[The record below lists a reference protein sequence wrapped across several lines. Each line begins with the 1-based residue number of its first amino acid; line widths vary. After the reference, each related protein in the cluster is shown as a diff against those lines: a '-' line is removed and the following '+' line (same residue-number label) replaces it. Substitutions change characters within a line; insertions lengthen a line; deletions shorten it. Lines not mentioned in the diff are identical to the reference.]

1 MADDYFTKA
10 EKIKQ
15 KVRNLDWE
23 KKIKLLEKD
32 FEDKKFSKEEFLD
45 KKRQVYSEVLD
56 QMSEINQEKMKLNKD
71 HSAEPIED
79 DYLSDEDL
87 EIFQEQLT
95 PFQYMSLT
103 KDYLGEFDSQDIVF
117 SDDFRKFE
125 NLENFVHWEC
135 VKKIEKLR
143 IHNNYFSCEFMDK
156 NELVI
161 KDIACLNELSKLE
174 ELVFDDEGN
183 LGDRIKVDYFSSK
196 QLSNI
201 KQLEIHGLW
210 DLSFLQNS
218 FSDNHNIYETL
229 EIIKN
234 DLKTLERAVY
244 SGSIE
249 ATTSTNEQ
257 SNIELDSNSED
268 VLTRHLL
275 KLSEVEDQFRQLT
288 NKFEEI
294 NFKLDKLSNRL
305 SKIQADNQIRFQ
317 DIESAITSG
326 AITTQLSSKPKTDS
340 KSEILPGSSQPQDL
354 GSISYKD
361 TETSETSQQIQSVNT
376 TATVLTETFQAEEKI
391 LPQELSP
398 KKQYEFAT
406 SFLKVGDYSTAER
419 AFREFVLSNSEHELA
434 GSAQYWYA
442 ETFRIRQLYTD
453 AASAYLEGYQKY
465 PKGNK
470 APINLLKLGVS
481 MVQIGEKD
489 QGCKMIN
496 GVELQY
502 PKANQ
507 SVIQKAKYE
516 SKKFECIKEDS

>member
-1 MADDYFTKA
+1 MKFIYKF
-10 EKIKQ
+10 II
-15 KVRNLDWE
+15 L
-23 KKIKLLEKD
+23 KLFFL
-32 FEDKKFSKEEFLD
+32 FS
-45 KKRQVYSEVLD
+45 
-56 QMSEINQEKMKLNKD
+56 
-71 HSAEPIED
+71 
-79 DYLSDEDL
+79 
-87 EIFQEQLT
+87 
-95 PFQYMSLT
+95 
-103 KDYLGEFDSQDIVF
+103 
-117 SDDFRKFE
+117 
-125 NLENFVHWEC
+125 
-135 VKKIEKLR
+135 
-143 IHNNYFSCEFMDK
+143 
-156 NELVI
+156 
-161 KDIACLNELSKLE
+161 
-174 ELVFDDEGN
+174 
-183 LGDRIKVDYFSSK
+183 
-196 QLSNI
+196 
-201 KQLEIHGLW
+201 
-210 DLSFLQNS
+210 LSFLS
-218 FSDNHNIYETL
+218 ISYADNHNIYETL

-244 SGSIE
+244 SGSVE
-249 ATTSTNEQ
+249 LKTSTASEN

-317 DIESAITSG
+317 DLETAMNSG
-326 AITTQLSSKPKTDS
+326 EGTTQLTSKPKTDS
-340 KSEILPGSSQPQDL
+340 NEILPGSSQPQDL

-361 TETSETSQQIQSVNT
+361 TETSETSQQIQSIDT
-376 TATVLTETFQAEEKI
+376 TGSVVTETFQAEEKI
-391 LPQELSP
+391 LPQDLTP
-398 KKQYEFAT
+398 KEQYELAT

-496 GVELQY
+496 GVVAQY

>member
-1 MADDYFTKA
+1 MRLTF
-10 EKIKQ
+10 
-15 KVRNLDWE
+15 
-23 KKIKLLEKD
+23 KLIIIIL
-32 FEDKKFSKEEFLD
+32 F
-45 KKRQVYSEVLD
+45 
-56 QMSEINQEKMKLNKD
+56 N
-71 HSAEPIED
+71 
-79 DYLSDEDL
+79 
-87 EIFQEQLT
+87 
-95 PFQYMSLT
+95 
-103 KDYLGEFDSQDIVF
+103 
-117 SDDFRKFE
+117 
-125 NLENFVHWEC
+125 
-135 VKKIEKLR
+135 
-143 IHNNYFSCEFMDK
+143 
-156 NELVI
+156 
-161 KDIACLNELSKLE
+161 
-174 ELVFDDEGN
+174 
-183 LGDRIKVDYFSSK
+183 
-196 QLSNI
+196 
-201 KQLEIHGLW
+201 
-210 DLSFLQNS
+210 LSFLQYA

-249 ATTSTNEQ
+249 ISSSSNEQPTNE
-257 SNIELDSNSED
+257 LDNNSED

-275 KLSEVEDQFRQLT
+275 KLSEVEDQFRELT

-317 DIESAITSG
+317 DIESAISSG
-326 AITTQLSSKPKTDS
+326 EITTQLSSKPKTDT
-340 KSEILPGSSQPQDL
+340 KTEILPGSSQPQDL

-361 TETSETSQQIQSVNT
+361 TETSETTQQIQSVDT
-376 TATVLTETFQAEEKI
+376 TATVVTETFQAEEKI
-391 LPQELSP
+391 LPQDLSP

-516 SKKFECIKEDS
+516 SKKFECNKEDS

>member
-1 MADDYFTKA
+1 MRFT
-10 EKIKQ
+10 
-15 KVRNLDWE
+15 L
-23 KKIKLLEKD
+23 KLILIIL
-32 FEDKKFSKEEFLD
+32 F
-45 KKRQVYSEVLD
+45 
-56 QMSEINQEKMKLNKD
+56 N
-71 HSAEPIED
+71 
-79 DYLSDEDL
+79 
-87 EIFQEQLT
+87 
-95 PFQYMSLT
+95 
-103 KDYLGEFDSQDIVF
+103 
-117 SDDFRKFE
+117 
-125 NLENFVHWEC
+125 
-135 VKKIEKLR
+135 
-143 IHNNYFSCEFMDK
+143 
-156 NELVI
+156 
-161 KDIACLNELSKLE
+161 
-174 ELVFDDEGN
+174 
-183 LGDRIKVDYFSSK
+183 
-196 QLSNI
+196 
-201 KQLEIHGLW
+201 
-210 DLSFLQNS
+210 LSFLQNS

-249 ATTSTNEQ
+249 IETS
-257 SNIELDSNSED
+257 SNSDSNVKIDSNSED

-317 DIESAITSG
+317 DIETAMSSG
-326 AITTQLSSKPKTDS
+326 EITTKLSSKPKTDL
-340 KSEILPGSSQPQDL
+340 KNEILPGSSQPQDL
-354 GSISYKD
+354 GTISYKD
-361 TETSETSQQIQSVNT
+361 TETSETSQKIQSVDT
-376 TATVLTETFQAEEKI
+376 TATVVTETFQAEEKI
-391 LPQELSP
+391 LPQDLSP

>member
-1 MADDYFTKA
+1 MKFIF
-10 EKIKQ
+10 KIIM
-15 KVRNLDWE
+15 L
-23 KKIKLLEKD
+23 KLL
-32 FEDKKFSKEEFLD
+32 FL
-45 KKRQVYSEVLD
+45 
-56 QMSEINQEKMKLNKD
+56 LNL
-71 HSAEPIED
+71 API
-79 DYLSDEDL
+79 S
-87 EIFQEQLT
+87 T
-95 PFQYMSLT
+95 S
-103 KDYLGEFDSQDIVF
+103 
-117 SDDFRKFE
+117 
-125 NLENFVHWEC
+125 H
-135 VKKIEKLR
+135 
-143 IHNNYFSCEFMDK
+143 
-156 NELVI
+156 
-161 KDIACLNELSKLE
+161 A
-174 ELVFDDEGN
+174 
-183 LGDRIKVDYFSSK
+183 
-196 QLSNI
+196 
-201 KQLEIHGLW
+201 
-210 DLSFLQNS
+210 
-218 FSDNHNIYETL
+218 DNHNIYETL
-229 EIIKN
+229 ENIQN

-249 ATTSTNEQ
+249 VNKSVGENLDVK
-257 SNIELDSNSED
+257 LDSNSED

-275 KLSEVEDQFRQLT
+275 KLSEVENQFRELT

-305 SKIQADNQIRFQ
+305 SKVQADNQIRFQ
-317 DIESAITSG
+317 DIETVISSGEITEK
-326 AITTQLSSKPKTDS
+326 LSSKIKKNS
-340 KSEILPGSSQPQDL
+340 NEVLPGSSQPQDL

-361 TETSETSQQIQSVNT
+361 TETSETSQQIQSIDT
-376 TATVLTETFQAEEKI
+376 TGSVVTETFQAEEKI
-391 LPQELSP
+391 LPQDLTP
-398 KKQYEFAT
+398 KEQYELAT

-419 AFREFVLSNSEHELA
+419 AFREFVLSNGEHELA